1 MVRGLRTQALLA
13 LALGAA
19 ANWHPAGAAEFR
31 CWNGD
36 LLRRIELS
44 GPDTTQ
50 GAACEVR
57 YWRNAKA
64 PGPGRPLWRANQDTD
79 FCAARVRELIAR
91 LEAGGWTC
99 SSSEQ
104 PAPAPPM
111 HAADADPERAPGGE
125 SRPAAPAPAPT
136 MRTLEPASPDP
147 TLPAEPASPAVAR
160 TAPPALPA
168 APPSPAPART
178 EPSLPPAEPSSR
190 AAARAAPSTPSEPA
204 AASAASPNAA
214 LLDQV
219 VEQTLHS
226 VQELYGGEFQAELA
240 AFGDLDGDGLEDAAV
255 MITYQADRKEY
266 VQYLVAYLFNGNTF
280 QSVATRN
287 VGGRFLDAVRADLQG
302 IADGK
307 ILVELETL
315 DGGASCCASRRTA
328 FVLENGQLV
337 EVDDPGAA
345 SLEPARQAAG
355 PSPG

>member
-1 MVRGLRTQALLA
+1 MVRGLRIQALLA

-19 ANWHPAGAAEFR
+19 GNWHPAGAAEFR

-36 LLRRIELS
+36 LVRRIELS
-44 GPDTTQ
+44 GPDPTQ

-57 YWRNAKA
+57 YWRNAKTS
-64 PGPGRPLWRANQDTD
+64 GPGQSLWRANQDTD
-79 FCAARVRELIAR
+79 FCAARARELIAR

-99 SSSEQ
+99 SSSGQ
-104 PAPAPPM
+104 PASAPPLQT
-111 HAADADPERAPGGE
+111 AAAAPERAPAVE

-136 MRTLEPASPDP
+136 TRSLEPESPDP
-147 TLPAEPASPAVAR
+147 TLRAE
-160 TAPPALPA
+160 
-168 APPSPAPART
+168 PPSPAPARI
-178 EPSLPPAEPSSR
+178 EPSAPPAEPSSR
-190 AAARAAPSTPSEPA
+190 APARAEPSTPNEPA
-204 AASAASPNAA
+204 AASPASPNAA

-226 VQELYGGEFQAELA
+226 VQELYGGQFQAELA

-255 MITYQADRKEY
+255 MVTYQADRKEY
-266 VQYLVAYLFNGNTF
+266 VQYLVAYLFNGKTF

-307 ILVELETL
+307 ILVELEAL

-328 FVLENGQLV
+328 FALENGQLV

-345 SLEPARQAAG
+345 SLEPASQAAR
-355 PSPG
+355 PSPS